1 LATISALILAN
12 DTAALA
18 WSANR
23 AVPRSSPVQALSAPS
38 NRWSVADSPAAP
50 IQPIPQQHDEG
61 TRRSASRE
69 QHFLNGFFQLT
80 HQKAPTSTGCL
91 TEPLFLEVN
100 NDRVEYHHK
109 NRR

>member
-1 LATISALILAN
+1 MATISALILAN

-50 IQPIPQQHDEG
+50 IQPIPQQHDEEEHDA
-61 TRRSASRE
+61 RRPRE

-80 HQKAPTSTGCL
+80 HQKAPHIHRL
-91 TEPLFLEVN
+91 L
-100 NDRVEYHHK
+100 DRTIIP
-109 NRR
+109 